1 MHALRELGRRSGR
14 ASDGRSGRQL
24 GRDTWLT
31 FERALGQTI
40 RNPVWVFVMM
50 AQPLFYLVLF
60 GPLLERVTAADGF
73 PAGGAYNVFVP
84 GLLVQLALFGTAF
97 VGFSL
102 VAELRYGVIER
113 LQVTPISR
121 VALLLGRAGRD
132 LVVLLVQVLLLVLV
146 ALPFGLDLDP
156 GGVALAVAL
165 LLAMGLAFSAI
176 SYTLALVLRS
186 EDALAPLLNS
196 VALPVVLLSGV
207 LLPLSLAPTWLQRLA
222 DVNPLRHIV
231 DATRSLF
238 NGEVDASAV
247 SRGTLAALVLAVV
260 TVAIAARR
268 FRRSVA

>member
-1 MHALRELGRRSGR
+1 MHTRRQLARQFGRRSGR
-14 ASDGRSGRQL
+14 HL

-31 FERALGQTI
+31 FQRALGQTI

-60 GPLLERVTAADGF
+60 GPLLERITAADGF
-73 PAGGAYNVFVP
+73 PDGGAYNVFVP

-156 GGVALAVAL
+156 GGVALAVVL

-238 NGEVDASAV
+238 NGDVDASAV
-247 SRGTLAALVLAVV
+247 GRGTLAALVLAVV